1 MNIYAAIC
9 ICSDGDGIFIFLRKG
24 TWLHVL
30 PASQPNPEH
39 TMEHDRMNEKQAR
52 DAKETERELRKYKR
66 EFCVSGSCVA
76 LITISEHQKSQDI
89 HSVRW

>member
-1 MNIYAAIC
+1 
-9 ICSDGDGIFIFLRKG
+9 
-24 TWLHVL
+24 
-30 PASQPNPEH
+30 
-39 TMEHDRMNEKQAR
+39 MEHERINEKQAR